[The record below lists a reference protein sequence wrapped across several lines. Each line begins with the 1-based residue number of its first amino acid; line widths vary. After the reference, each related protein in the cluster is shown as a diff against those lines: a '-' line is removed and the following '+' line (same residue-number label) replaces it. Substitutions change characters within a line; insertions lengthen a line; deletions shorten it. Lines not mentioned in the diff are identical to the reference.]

1 MEMRVVESPVVGRKP
16 AVSLSE
22 DNSTLIGPF
31 SSSAGWVS
39 PLFSEK
45 RWCYHREE
53 KKRISSFQVIKIFLM
68 TCDSPGMGFQALG
81 RYCRSSKGG
90 NTQKSLW

>member
-1 MEMRVVESPVVGRKP
+1 MRVVESPVVGRKP

-53 KKRISSFQVIKIFLM
+53 KKIL
-68 TCDSPGMGFQALG
+68 
-81 RYCRSSKGG
+81 
-90 NTQKSLW
+90 